1 MNVIIFIIRVLKLL
15 FMHEKYFFLAFAVI
29 LVLASPVAGSLT
41 KISAGAPV
49 YLGEQNLDISAGLQG
64 CRVIEWW
71 EEGADTSGLASKN
84 VTVIRTLEDSDIAFK
99 YTIRPEVFSGYTGT
113 WYCEE
118 KKPQKPVFI
127 VTEPQVA
134 IRVWD
139 LDSGTDVSG
148 TTIPVTANITY
159 RIETNI
165 DTALQLKHRP
175 DLTPADSFW
184 TVRLTDPTGRGIS
197 NIYTGSY
204 GAASTQI
211 LSFDSAPLVA
221 SSPYDWRSGSAWNRA
236 SRNAQGGLIYPLG
249 TYTFTVSQ
257 NLNGMEA
264 VYKSAG
270 ITETGGKLSHST
282 QVTFV
287 AEPVVTSTPAVS
299 PPPKTPQPG
308 ETAPT
313 TQPAQTTPVETTH
326 PALEPEPPV
335 PERTTY
341 APLPGWIVLAS
352 LLMAGAYVAYRPR

>member
-1 MNVIIFIIRVLKLL
+1 LSRYTF
-15 FMHEKYFFLAFAVI
+15 
-29 LVLASPVAGSLT
+29 SP
-41 KISAGAPV
+41 
-49 YLGEQNLDISAGLQG
+49 GEYGNA
-64 CRVIEWW
+64 
-71 EEGADTSGLASKN
+71 
-84 VTVIRTLEDSDIAFK
+84 
-99 YTIRPEVFSGYTGT
+99 TGT

-184 TVRLTDPTGRGIS
+184 TVRLTDPTGRGLS

-352 LLMAGAYVAYRPR
+352 LLVAGAYVAYRPR